1 MIFEAILAGLLAGT
15 LGALLGLGG
24 GFILV
29 PILTLLLGLPLAVA
43 VPVSLVGVIA
53 TAVGGS
59 AMFIREGHT
68 DRPLAVRAAGVSMA
82 AALAGARLALAIPAS
97 VLETAFALLLIAV
110 VAKMIH
116 SPAKR
121 PSGAVAPSPWLAGGL
136 FTGAGLVAGML
147 GVGGG
152 VLNVPALH
160 LALNRSMRV
169 AVATST
175 LIVAFT
181 AAAGASAYAALG
193 QMQWALAAGCA
204 TGAFAG
210 GRLGAFLSPRAPQR
224 LLRRIFVLVLL
235 YVATEMLVRGLDLP
249 WWR

>member
-1 MIFEAILAGLLAGT
+1 MILESILAGLVGGA
-15 LGALLGLGG
+15 LGALWGLGG

-29 PILTLLLGLPLAVA
+29 PILTLLLGLPLSTA
-43 VPVSLVGVIA
+43 VPASLVGVIA

-68 DRPLAVRAAGVSMA
+68 DRPLAVRAAGISMA
-82 AALAGARLALAIPAS
+82 FALVGARLAVRIPSSA
-97 VLETAFALLLIAV
+97 LEIAFALLLIAV
-110 VAKMIH
+110 VAKMIRPAANH
-116 SPAKR
+116 S
-121 PSGAVAPSPWLAGGL
+121 SETHISSPWLASGL
-136 FTGAGLVAGML
+136 FAGAGLIAGML

-160 LALNRSMRV
+160 LALRRPMIT

-181 AAAGASAYAALG
+181 AAAGAAAYAALG
-193 QMQWALAAGCA
+193 HVDWSLAAGCA
-204 TGAFAG
+204 TGAFVG
-210 GRLGAFLSPRAPQR
+210 GRIGAFVSPRAPLR
-224 LLRRIFVLVLL
+224 LVRKTFVVVLF
-235 YVATEMLVRGLDLP
+235 YVAIEMLVRGFNLP

>member
-1 MIFEAILAGLLAGT
+1 VIFESILAGLVAGV

-29 PILTLLLGLPLAVA
+29 PILTLLLGLPLSTAIPA
-43 VPVSLVGVIA
+43 SLVGIIA

-68 DRPLAVRAAGVSMA
+68 DRPLAVRAVGISMVF
-82 AALAGARLALAIPAS
+82 ALVGARLAVLVPAR
-97 VLETAFALLLIAV
+97 VIEIAFALLLIAV
-110 VAKMIH
+110 VAKMIR
-116 SPAKR
+116 PAVDR
-121 PSGAVAPSPWLAGGL
+121 GWAGHTLSLWIAGGM
-136 FTGAGLVAGML
+136 FAGAGLVAGML

-160 LALNRSMRV
+160 LALRRPMII

-175 LIVAFT
+175 LMVAFT
-181 AAAGASAYAALG
+181 AAAGAASYAALG
-193 QMQWALAAGCA
+193 YVDWSLAAGCA
-204 TGAFAG
+204 TGAFVG
-210 GRLGAFLSPRAPQR
+210 GRIGAFTAPRAPLGVVR
-224 LLRRIFVLVLL
+224 TIFALVLL
-235 YVATEMLVRGLDLP
+235 YVAVEMLARGLDLP